1 MTIKSTF
8 RSLCVSRLPTP
19 DCEET
24 NGLVF
29 NAHLKSRNKGGKWR
43 KLNKNGLNFS
53 IMIYK
58 QQDLFN
64 YDNYIHFSFMYNEF
78 EIPDKVL
85 NNLVRQ
91 LMN

>member
-29 NAHLKSRNKGGKWR
+29 NAHLKNRNKGGKR
-43 KLNKNGLNFS
+43 KINIKTLKYMLA
-53 IMIYK
+53 
-58 QQDLFN
+58 
-64 YDNYIHFSFMYNEF
+64 
-78 EIPDKVL
+78 
-85 NNLVRQ
+85 
-91 LMN
+91 